1 MPSTVSNSKNANVL
15 FNSKRG
21 LSALSNFH
29 GEGEHNVEFA
39 YMADR
44 FPQTEVKHLLRRL
57 SLADGHLFTRWL
69 KVLQPRKKFTAR
81 QQQFWFQNGKPVRGI
96 LAQLI
101 GTAAKKTR
109 LGALRRKILCQQ
121 LGLKKILVKP
131 CLQEKEMEALMLKC
145 LRKKFQL
152 PKFKKLLLATGDADL
167 HEVPMRRVS
176 RWTWKPAGPNGEPR
190 GGDMLG
196 KLLVQV
202 RAEKRA
208 EKAHWCDR
216 KVDWCPE
223 DISDL

>member
-1 MPSTVSNSKNANVL
+1 MSSTVSNSKNVPVL

-21 LSALSNFH
+21 LTALSNFH
-29 GEGEHNVEFA
+29 GEGIHNVEFA

-44 FPQTEVKHLLRRL
+44 FSQTEVKDLLRRL
-57 SLADGHLFTRWL
+57 SLADAPLFTRWL
-69 KVLQPRKKFTAR
+69 KVLQPNKKFTAR
-81 QQQFWFQNGKPVRGI
+81 QQQFWFQNGKPIRGI

-121 LGLKKILVKP
+121 LGLKKIQIKP
-131 CLQEKEMEALMLKC
+131 CLEEKQMEALMLKC

-152 PKFKKLLLATGDADL
+152 PYFKNILLETGDADL
-167 HEVPMRRVS
+167 HEVPMRGRAS
-176 RWTWKPAGPNGEPR
+176 RWTWKPGPDA
-190 GGDMLG
+190 GGDLLG

-208 EKAHWCDR
+208 EKAHWCDK

-223 DISDL
+223 DISDF